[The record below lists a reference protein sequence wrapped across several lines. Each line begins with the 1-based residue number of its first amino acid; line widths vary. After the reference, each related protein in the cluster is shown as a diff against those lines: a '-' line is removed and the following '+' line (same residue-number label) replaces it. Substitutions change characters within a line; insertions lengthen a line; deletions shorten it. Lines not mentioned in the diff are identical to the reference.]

1 MVVLGHFSNT
11 INYSWESVTAAF
23 WRKYPNPF
31 SAHVLTSD
39 TVYRVV
45 DGDNCLRS
53 RRLLT
58 KTNKKPKWMDRW
70 VDNTAVL
77 VLEDAMVNAKERTML
92 TWTRNITLT
101 KYLSVEERCAYTP
114 CDDNPDY
121 TRVDTEARVVSN
133 VSIGP
138 MVERFG
144 LERFK
149 TNIKKA
155 TKGLLYVL
163 EQAHNRSS
171 NTNMEGS
178 QT

>member
-1 MVVLGHFSNT
+1 MVVIGQFFST

-39 TVYRVV
+39 TVYREV
-45 DGDNCLRS
+45 DDDNCLRS

-58 KTNKKPKWMDRW
+58 KTNKKPKWIDRW
-70 VDNTAVL
+70 VDSTAVL
-77 VLEDAMVNAKERTML
+77 VLEDAMVNPQQRTMV

-101 KYLSVEERCAYTP
+101 KYLSVEERCVYSPSPSDPNVT
-114 CDDNPDY
+114 N
-121 TRVDTEARVVSN
+121 VETEARVVSN

-149 TNIKKA
+149 RNIKKA
-155 TKGLLYVL
+155 SQGLLYVL
-163 EQAHNRSS
+163 EQAHNRTSGKI
-171 NTNMEGS
+171 ERP
-178 QT
+178 QA